1 MLPGTGEGKPFPI
14 VGIRFFSIPSHRLVP
29 PPQLLPPDA
38 VMEPELP
45 ASAGLIDR
53 AVAGVEFRDQRVR
66 DRLTQMFASENL
78 PRMGAPGPQSTPSL
92 VFAQPPQ
99 DLPASLR
106 MADQLE
112 ALAAAEEGE
121 RALVWKC
128 PKCATRYAVPLGLV
142 RDVSIRCERCGEPVS
157 LRRERSAGEEALVDP
172 MQASVNLTRRR
183 LAAFLRE
190 SMASGWPVL
199 VSQQAGT

>member
-1 MLPGTGEGKPFPI
+1 M
-14 VGIRFFSIPSHRLVP
+14 GIRFFSIPGHRLVT
-29 PPQLLPPDA
+29 PPQLLPADA
-38 VMEPELP
+38 VLEPELP
-45 ASAGLIDR
+45 ASPGLMDRVLAGI
-53 AVAGVEFRDQRVR
+53 EFRDQRVR
-66 DRLTQMFASENL
+66 DRIAQMFSTEGV
-78 PRMGAPGPQSTPSL
+78 PRMGAPGPQASPSL

-99 DLPASLR
+99 DLPALLR

-128 PKCATRYAVPLGLV
+128 QRCATRYAVPLGLV
-142 RDVSIRCERCGEPVS
+142 RDVSIRCERCGEQVS
-157 LRRERSAGEEALVDP
+157 LRRERSSGEEALVDP
-172 MQASVNLTRRR
+172 MQGAVNVARRR

-199 VSQQAGT
+199 VAQQAGT

>member
-1 MLPGTGEGKPFPI
+1 M
-14 VGIRFFSIPSHRLVP
+14 GIRFFSIPNHRLVP
-29 PPQLLPPDA
+29 PPQLLPAEA
-38 VMEPELP
+38 VSEPELP
-45 ASAGLIDR
+45 ASAGLMDR
-53 AVAGVEFRDQRVR
+53 ALAGVEFRDQRVR
-66 DRLTQMFASENL
+66 DRLGQMFSSEAL
-78 PRMGAPGPQSTPSL
+78 PRVGAPGPQASPSL

-99 DLPASLR
+99 DLPAILR

-128 PKCATRYAVPLGLV
+128 QRCATRYAVPLGLV

-157 LRRERSAGEEALVDP
+157 LRRERSTGEEALVDP
-172 MQASVNLTRRR
+172 LQGSVNVTRRR

-190 SMASGWPVL
+190 SMASGWPIL
-199 VSQQAGT
+199 VSQQPGT

>member
-1 MLPGTGEGKPFPI
+1 
-14 VGIRFFSIPSHRLVP
+14 VGIRFFSIPSHRLVG
-29 PPQLLPPDA
+29 PPQLLPAEA
-38 VMEPELP
+38 VVEPELP
-45 ASAGLIDR
+45 ASAGLVDR
-53 AVAGVEFRDQRVR
+53 VLAGVEFRDRRVR
-66 DRLTQMFASENL
+66 DLLSQMFASDSL
-78 PRMGAPGPQSTPSL
+78 PRMGAPGPQASPSL
-92 VFAQPPQ
+92 IFARPPQ
-99 DLPASLR
+99 DLPAILR

-128 PKCATRYAVPLGLV
+128 QRCATRYAVPLGLV

-157 LRRERSAGEEALVDP
+157 LRRERSTGEEALVDP
-172 MQASVNLTRRR
+172 LQGSVNLTRRR

-199 VSQQAGT
+199 VSQQSGT